1 MGHAGAI
8 IAGGKGGAEE
18 KIDALKAAKVQV
30 TMSPAQ
36 LGSSMLE
43 VSVLLLASS
52 GCYGQEKNLGSQ
64 GILVLVRETCR
75 DLKKQRGSLLS
86 EDCCRLWLSSNLKA
100 KAVAVFRNCSGSL
113 QKVLILLKG
122 IGKSMHRSISLP
134 PHRELWSALGKRYC
148 SQRE

>member
-43 VSVLLLASS
+43 VSVLVLASS
-52 GCYGQEKNLGSQ
+52 GCYGQEKKNLGS
-64 GILVLVRETCR
+64 
-75 DLKKQRGSLLS
+75 
-86 EDCCRLWLSSNLKA
+86 
-100 KAVAVFRNCSGSL
+100 
-113 QKVLILLKG
+113 
-122 IGKSMHRSISLP
+122 
-134 PHRELWSALGKRYC
+134 
-148 SQRE
+148 